1 MVTTATGGA
10 PASGHPAARPAADP
24 VVDTLPPLR
33 QDLALHAG
41 PDAPDGSPTWTL
53 HDPAANRFYE
63 LRWAA
68 FEVLSRWHLGS
79 GTNVLAAVRR
89 ETTLDIAE
97 ADIEQLLRMLQTH
110 HLLIAHSAND
120 TGQLSRAAAAAQL
133 SPAMWLLK
141 HYLFMRVPLVRPM
154 PWLRRLAPH
163 VAWAYR
169 PAFWAA
175 VAAAAILGL
184 VLASRRWDEFT
195 HTFSGYA
202 SWSGALSIAIALS
215 LAKVL
220 HELGHAFTAHRYGC
234 RVPTMG
240 VAFLVLWPVLYTDTN
255 EAWKLSSRRQRLA
268 IGAAGMAS
276 EMALGA
282 FAMLAW
288 ALLPESPAWGPVR
301 AAAFLLATTTWVLT
315 LAINASPFMRFDG
328 YFLLCDAL
336 NMPNLHARS
345 FALARWWLRER
356 LFGWDDPP
364 PEAYTPA
371 RQRFLIAFAL
381 ATWLYRLV
389 LFVGIALLVYHLF
402 FKALGLLMMLV
413 ELGWFVAAPVARELA
428 YWKSRRDSWRWN
440 RATRRLALVTLG
452 LAFVLL
458 WPWKG
463 TVHAPAVFGAMQVQ
477 GVYAPHAAHITAP
490 LPEVGR
496 RLRQGEQLVQ
506 LQSPELDAQLELAR
520 AREQQLRWQL
530 SQQTF
535 DARLLEAGAA
545 LRARWEAAREEA
557 EGLQREVQR
566 LTLVMPFDGTVVES
580 SQEVTIGSWV
590 PAGERLLQV
599 VGPEGTRVEA
609 YVDESALERLGGDR
623 PGVFVPDTPERSQV
637 TCAHSLVDAVQVV
650 QLDHVAVA
658 SLYGGSIP
666 AQRHADG
673 RMVPLQP
680 TFRVRLEGCDVTSP
694 PSSEITGIALLH
706 GEPWSLAGEAWRRG
720 VALWQREAAW

>member
-1 MVTTATGGA
+1 MVTATPG
-10 PASGHPAARPAADP
+10 AADP
-24 VVDTLPPLR
+24 VVDALPPLR

-68 FEVLSRWHLGS
+68 FEVLSRWPLGS
-79 GTNVLAAVRR
+79 RARVLAAVRR
-89 ETTLDIAE
+89 ETTLDITVE
-97 ADIEQLLRMLQTH
+97 DIDQLLRMLQAN
-110 HLLIAHSAND
+110 HLLIAHSARD
-120 TGQLSRAAAAAQL
+120 TDQLSRAAAAARL

-163 VAWAYR
+163 MDWAYR
-169 PAFWAA
+169 PVFWAT
-175 VAAAAILGL
+175 VAGAALLGL
-184 VLASRRWDEFT
+184 ALASRRWDEFT
-195 HTFSGYA
+195 HTFAAYA
-202 SWSGALSIAIALS
+202 SWSGAFAIAIALT

-220 HELGHAFTAHRYGC
+220 HELGHAVTAHRYGC

-282 FAMLAW
+282 LALLAW
-288 ALLPESPAWGPVR
+288 TLLPESPAWGPVR
-301 AAAFLLATTTWVLT
+301 AGAFLLATTTWVLT

-345 FALARWWLRER
+345 FALARWWMRER

-364 PEAYTPA
+364 PEVCTPA
-371 RQRFLIAFAL
+371 RQRFLIAFAF

-402 FKALGLLMMLV
+402 FKALGLLLMLV
-413 ELGWFVAAPVARELA
+413 ELGWFIAAPVARELA
-428 YWKSRRDSWRWN
+428 YWKSRRDSWQWN
-440 RATRRLALVTLG
+440 RATRRLTLVIIG
-452 LAFVLL
+452 LAFVLM
-458 WPWKG
+458 WPWRA
-463 TVHAPAVFGAMQVQ
+463 TVRAPAVFGAAQVQ
-477 GVYAPHAAHITAP
+477 GLYAPHAARVTAP
-490 LPEVGR
+490 LPTTGQ
-496 RLRQGEQLVQ
+496 RLRQGEPLVR
-506 LQSPELDAQLELAR
+506 LQSPELDARLELAR
-520 AREQQLRWQL
+520 AKEQQLRWQV
-530 SQQTF
+530 SQQTL

-545 LRARWEAAREEA
+545 LRARWGAAREEA
-557 EGLQREVQR
+557 EGLQREAQR
-566 LTLVMPFDGTVVES
+566 LTLTMPFDGTVVES
-580 SQEVTIGSWV
+580 SQDVTTGSWV

-599 VGPEGTRVEA
+599 VAPRGTRVEA
-609 YVDESALERLGGDR
+609 YVDESALERLGAGH
-623 PGVFVPDTPERSQV
+623 PGVFVPDTPERSRV
-637 TCAHSLVDAVQVV
+637 SCAGSLVDAVQVMH
-650 QLDHVAVA
+650 LDHVAVA
-658 SLYGGSIP
+658 SPYGGTIP

-673 RMVPLQP
+673 RVVPLQP
-680 TFRVRLEGCDVTSP
+680 TFRVRMEGCDAASP
-694 PSSEITGIALLH
+694 PSSEVAGLALLH
-706 GEPWSLAGEAWRRG
+706 GEPRSLAGEAWRRL